1 MTSTTKAVPGHG
13 TVSAKI
19 ETLKTEQLFVDRSV
33 QRGLNH
39 RRVDDMVENFEL
51 EALGVL
57 AVSHREDGTNHIVDG
72 QHRWAAASKV
82 GVPFLQCK
90 VYEGLTRQQE
100 AALFR
105 VLNNTKIVN
114 PVDRFMVRVIERDTA
129 AVFIHD
135 ALERVGWHVSTA
147 YRGNGAFAAVAAIE
161 WVYDGAGIKPNTRQQ
176 TAVRQVFEVLS
187 AAWGYDPDAVRAD
200 IVKGL
205 GLFLVRFG
213 DLDLAKI
220 VNMLAKFEGGPLR
233 LTADGRL
240 SRSLRHSTAADSVAE
255 ILTNLYN
262 KKRTVNRLPDWF
274 SQNRRPTVESVAAD
288 EDED

>member
-1 MTSTTKAVPGHG
+1 MTSTKTVPAHG
-13 TVSAKI
+13 SVSATI
-19 ETLKTEQLFVDRSV
+19 ETLKTDQLSVDRTV

-39 RRVDDMVENFEL
+39 RRVDEMVENFEL

-57 AVSHREDGTNHIVDG
+57 AVSHREDDQYHIVDG

-114 PVDRFMVRVIERDTA
+114 PIDKFTVRVVERDPA

-135 ALERVGWHVSTA
+135 ALERSGWHISTA

-176 TAVRQVFEVLS
+176 SAVRQVFEILT

-205 GLFLVRFG
+205 GLFLVRFDG
-213 DLDLAKI
+213 ELDLAKI
-220 VNMLAKFEGGPLR
+220 VKMLATFEGGPLR

-262 KKRTVNRLPDWF
+262 KKRTVNRLPEWF
-274 SQNRRPTVESVAAD
+274 TNNRRPTADTVSD